1 MLGREEGPAVGAR
14 AGEEPEASRRRAGAR
29 GDRLRGRAL
38 AGPVGGAIWKAC
50 LALAVASI
58 AALSAGDPA
67 GSATARPSAREAKRA
82 SPARTVALWRM
93 DERHGR
99 LMRDAV
105 RSHDGRLR
113 SVRLGV
119 PGFAGTAYR
128 FDGRESQVAVH
139 SASDLN
145 PHRKR
150 IVVALHMRT
159 NGRPA
164 KSHDWDLIR
173 KGFYSTPGG
182 EYKMEYY
189 ASGRASCGFNGSSDY
204 AELVARPRLDDG
216 RWHSVRCVKN
226 RSRIKTIVD
235 GRAFSKRARVGRIA
249 NGARVVVG
257 ARPGSDWY
265 RGSLDQARVK
275 IG

>member
-1 MLGREEGPAVGAR
+1 MLGRAEGTAVGAH
-14 AGEEPEASRRRAGAR
+14 AGEEPEARQRRAPGP
-29 GDRLRGRAL
+29 GDRLRRTPARRRRR
-38 AGPVGGAIWKAC
+38 AIWKAGV
-50 LALAVASI
+50 ALTIASVG
-58 AALSAGDPA
+58 ALTAGQPA
-67 GSATARPSAREAKRA
+67 GSATARAPASDAKRGG
-82 SPARTVALWRM
+82 PARTVALWHM
-93 DERHGR
+93 DERHGK

-105 RSHDGRLR
+105 RGHDGRLR

-128 FDGRESQVAVH
+128 FDGRQSYVSVRPAG
-139 SASDLN
+139 DLN

-150 IVVALHMRT
+150 IVVAMHLRT
-159 NGRPA
+159 TGTPA
-164 KSHDWDLIR
+164 RSHDWDLIR

-204 AELVARPRLDDG
+204 AELIAPPRLDDG
-216 RWHSVRCVKN
+216 HWHSIRCVKN

-235 GRAFSKRARVGRIA
+235 GRTFSKHARVGRIA

-265 RGSLDQARVK
+265 RGSLDQARIK